1 MMISM
6 TEICFICKD
15 KVSCCSEKGFLHKTI
30 INEMFPLTAAVRMEI
45 VYDYPLYRPPSEADS
60 TIFQVTLGCSF
71 NKCSFCN
78 MYRTK
83 EYLERPWEEIKS
95 ESDMAAKF
103 YPDTRRIFLADGDA
117 LNLPKDRMIE
127 ILKYLW
133 ANFPRLERISCY
145 AMPKNIL
152 QKKDDELR
160 EIRAAGLHMMYVGIE
175 SGNDIVLKKVTKG
188 ATYKT
193 ILEAC
198 QKIKHNDYILSC
210 MIILGL
216 GGKTYTREHIADTAC
231 ILSETSPDFLGALTL
246 HLEEG
251 IYREFMKKFG
261 EPFVP
266 LDDLDV
272 LDELERLIAD
282 FKPSRQVIF
291 RANHA
296 SNVYSIGG
304 TIPEDR
310 KKLLALVKSLK
321 SHPNMLKP
329 KFLRRF

>member
-1 MMISM
+1 
-6 TEICFICKD
+6 
-15 KVSCCSEKGFLHKTI
+15 
-30 INEMFPLTAAVRMEI
+30 MEL
-45 VYDYPLYRPPSEADS
+45 VYDYPLYRPPSEAGS

-83 EYLERPWEEIKS
+83 EYVERPWEEIKS
-95 ESDMAAKF
+95 EIDMVVKF

-117 LNLPKDRMIE
+117 LNLPKDRMVE
-127 ILKYLW
+127 ILQYLKQ
-133 ANFPRLERISCY
+133 NFPRLERISCY

-152 QKKDDELR
+152 QKGDQELA
-160 EIRAAGLHMMYVGIE
+160 ELRAAGLQMMYIGIE

-193 ILEAC
+193 ILQAC
-198 QKIKHNDYILSC
+198 QRVRAHNYVMSC
-210 MIILGL
+210 MVILGL
-216 GGKTYTREHIADTAC
+216 GGKTYTREHIADTAQ
-231 ILSETSPDFLGALTL
+231 ILSESSPDYIGALTL
-246 HLEEG
+246 HLVEG
-251 IYREFMKKFG
+251 IYNEFMSKFS
-261 EPFVP
+261 ERFIP

-272 LDELERLIAD
+272 LDELEALVD
-282 FKPSRQVIF
+282 SLQPSRQVIF

-304 TIPEDR
+304 TMPQDR
-310 KKLLALVKSLK
+310 EKLLTLIRKLK
-321 SHPNMLKP
+321 SHPDMLKP

>member
-1 MMISM
+1 
-6 TEICFICKD
+6 
-15 KVSCCSEKGFLHKTI
+15 
-30 INEMFPLTAAVRMEI
+30 MEI

-60 TIFQVTLGCSF
+60 MIFQVTLGCSF

-83 EYLERPWEEIKS
+83 EYAERPWEEIKS
-95 ESDMAAKF
+95 EIDLMAKF

-117 LNLPKDRMIE
+117 LNLQKDSMVK
-127 ILKYLW
+127 ILKYLY
-133 ANFPRLERISCY
+133 ASFPVLERISCY
-145 AMPKNIL
+145 AMPRNIL

-188 ATYKT
+188 ATYQT
-193 ILEAC
+193 ILQAC
-198 QKIKHNDYILSC
+198 QKVKHNGYVLSC

-216 GGKTYTREHIADTAC
+216 GGKTYTRQHISDTSR
-231 ILSETSPDFLGALTL
+231 ILSETSPDYVGALTL
-246 HLEEG
+246 YLEEG
-251 IYREFMKKFG
+251 IYDEFMKKFG
-261 EPFVP
+261 EPFLP

-272 LDELERLIAD
+272 LDELERLIAN
-282 FKPSRQVIF
+282 FTPSRQVIF

-304 TIPEDR
+304 TIPEDSE
-310 KKLLALVKSLK
+310 KILALIKNLK
-321 SHPNMLKP
+321 SRPDMLKP